1 MSAAPAEVL
10 DNLPPLPQA
19 IKTDNGPAPLVASWA
34 YRDASGDV
42 LGYVARYQAE
52 GQPKEIRPF
61 FKRNKAGGW
70 SQGAAP
76 TPRPLYGLDLLAS
89 RPDAPVLI
97 VEGEKSADAAGVL
110 APDWVAISAPG
121 GASAAGSA
129 DWAPLTGRA
138 VTIWPD
144 NDEPGGAFAL
154 DLAPRLDALGCTVAL
169 LDPLALD
176 HDAPPKWDAADALAA
191 GLDPALL
198 TDALR
203 DAEIWGADEHQPEQ
217 EPAPAPRPYFFR
229 VRPDGTVQDGKGRDA
244 EHTGRSG
251 LWHVGIATV
260 RVQGVDTVQ
269 YTAPV
274 RICQYFESLA
284 TLDDGTGAGHCDA
297 LAFTDRHGHRHQWI
311 MPREML
317 AGVKSELPAALLSQ
331 GFDISHRA
339 AQRAQLVEYLQSFA
353 KAERRGIAATKTGWL
368 ASDLFVLPDGAL
380 GDPDKSASVFWTG
393 SDEHPHHTGGTL
405 DAWRN
410 DVAKPCEPFP
420 LLAFLISASFAAP
433 LLKIA
438 GQDSGGFHL
447 VGSSSTG
454 KSTALLVAGS
464 VWGPPK
470 DYRASWEATQTA
482 FELLAELRNDAPL
495 ILDELGQADARD
507 VGHKIYLLANE
518 TGKGRGNAAVR
529 MRKIKQ
535 WRSLFISAG
544 EKTLFQK
551 MAEAGLTPPAGLEVR
566 LLHLPADLGDGAG
579 ILTGQSNA
587 DARRNLITNLQGA
600 VMRHHGHPAREFLQ
614 RLADDLGKDP
624 AEALRIAE
632 QVQSIARALA
642 GSDSGQVQRAANRFA
657 LVALAGEM
665 ATRYGVTG
673 WAEGS
678 ALSAVQTLWTEWRRE
693 WGGGNRD
700 ADLFLQRA
708 REWLVANRFKLV
720 TVDAEGRALN
730 PTYERP
736 APCFGFYRAEG
747 SAPAYLLNP
756 AGWADLLNG
765 TARKV
770 ALDAL
775 RSADL
780 LGDTVK
786 DGAGA
791 PRLYIEGQRLRLWPI
806 RATETEGGGNGD

>member
-10 DNLPPLPQA
+10 DNRPPLPQT
-19 IKTDNGPAPLVASWA
+19 IKTGNGAAPLVASWA
-34 YRDASGDV
+34 YRDAAGEV
-42 LGYVARYQAE
+42 LGYVARYQIDDH
-52 GQPKEIRPF
+52 PKEIRPF
-61 FKRNKAGGW
+61 FKPTKSGGW

-76 TPRPLYGLDLLAS
+76 TPRPLYGLDLLAA

-97 VEGEKSADAAGVL
+97 CEGEKSADAAGVL

-129 DWAPLTGRA
+129 DLEPLTDRT

-144 NDEPGGAFAL
+144 NDEPGTGFAA
-154 DLAPRLDALGCTVAL
+154 DLAHRLDALGCAVAL

-176 HDAPPKWDAADALAA
+176 HEAPPKWDAADALAS
-191 GLDPALL
+191 GLDPVLL
-198 TDALR
+198 ADALR
-203 DAEIWGADEHQPEQ
+203 DAEIWGADEREPKP

-229 VRPDGTVQDGKGRDA
+229 VRPDLTVQDGKGRAD
-244 EHTGRSG
+244 ELTGWPG
-251 LWHVGIATV
+251 LWHVGVVKIEV
-260 RVQGVDTVQ
+260 EGVDTLQ
-269 YTAPV
+269 YAHPL
-274 RICQYFESLA
+274 RICQYFENLA

-297 LAFTDRHGHRHQWI
+297 LAFTDRHDHRHQWV
-311 MPREML
+311 MPREIL
-317 AGVKSELPAALLSQ
+317 AGVRSELYGALLSQ
-331 GFDISHRA
+331 GFEMSHITTVRGM
-339 AQRAQLVEYLQSFA
+339 LPEFLQSFA

-368 ASDLFVLPDGAL
+368 APDLFVLPDGAL
-380 GDPDKSASVFWTG
+380 GDPDKAASVFWTG

-405 DAWRN
+405 DAWR
-410 DVAKPCEPFP
+410 DGVAKPCESFP
-420 LLAFLISASFAAP
+420 LLAFLLSASFAAP
-433 LLKIA
+433 LLKVA

-470 DYRASWEATQTA
+470 DYRASWEATPTA

-518 TGKGRGNAAVR
+518 TGKGRGNAAVK
-529 MRKIKQ
+529 MRKTKQ

-544 EKTLFQK
+544 EKTLSQK

-566 LLHLPADLGDGAG
+566 LLHLPADLGNGAG

-587 DARRNLITNLQGA
+587 GARRDLITSLQGA

-624 AEALRIAE
+624 AEGLRITE
-632 QVQSIARALA
+632 QVQGIARALA
-642 GSDSGQVQRAANRFA
+642 GSDSGQVQRAASRFA

-673 WAEGS
+673 WAVGS
-678 ALSAVQTLWTEWRRE
+678 ALSAVKTLWAEWRRE

-708 REWLVANRFKLV
+708 REWLTANRFRLV
-720 TVDAEGRALN
+720 TVDAEGKALN

-736 APCFGFYRAEG
+736 APCFGYYRAEG

-756 AGWADLLNG
+756 AGWADLLIG
-765 TARKV
+765 TAHKV

-775 RSADL
+775 RCAGL

-786 DGAGA
+786 DGTGA

-806 RATETEGGGNGD
+806 RATETEGGDDGD